1 MPYERFGVGVR
12 RCQVLLNGG
21 NQLGDALE
29 AATPYSLLGQLP
41 EPPLHQ
47 VQPRR
52 TRRDEVEGEPRVLV
66 QPCPHAGLGVG
77 PVVVQDQM
85 EGGFLPETPGPAA
98 AGSVRT
104 LGDGAWAC
112 TPRSRIREDIQEIK
126 GRKQGGG
133 PVPLIVVGHR
143 PTTSLFHGQAG
154 LTWYAGA
161 PGFGSS
167 RPRIAPQLCR
177 ED

>member
-1 MPYERFGVGVR
+1 MRYERFGVGVR

-21 NQLGDALE
+21 NQLGDASKLPRR
-29 AATPYSLLGQLP
+29 TRFSLP

-47 VQPRR
+47 VQPRELVGMKWRANRACLSSHAR
-52 TRRDEVEGEPRVLV
+52 TLGSCGSRS
-66 QPCPHAGLGVG
+66 CPG
-77 PVVVQDQM
+77 PD
-85 EGGFLPETPGPAA
+85 GGALPETPGPAA
-98 AGSVRT
+98 AGSVRLLVT
-104 LGDGAWAC
+104 VPGHALPDHA
-112 TPRSRIREDIQEIK
+112 SIQEIK

-154 LTWYAGA
+154 LYAGA